1 MQTFDLTK
9 YDNNSN
15 NITVYVKINLPDCKE
30 EVKIEL
36 ERKGS

>member
-15 NITVYVKINLPDCKE
+15 NIIVCVKINLPDYKE

-36 ERKGS
+36 ERKES